1 MSIERFIPAESPD
14 AVAPSGPPSHA
25 IAGEGAGRHRRPRA
39 RTSVVGVLGELLV
52 TAGVLVLAFIGWQ
65 LWLNDLVV
73 GTQAQE
79 EAIAISQE
87 WQKTAGGPVV
97 VAEPERADPGE
108 PVVMGAPGNA
118 EVFGT
123 LIVPR
128 FGADWAW
135 PLAGGVGLEDV
146 LNVRR
151 IGHYDGTQMPGE
163 VGNMVLAAHRT
174 GWGSPFVDANKLQ
187 IGDSIFVETEDGW
200 YQYVVRSHEYVT
212 PEGVGVLDPVPQ
224 MPGAT
229 ATDRILTLTTCN
241 PLYSVSERLI
251 VYAVYETWY
260 PRSGG
265 APAEIAGIVQASAAG

>member
-1 MSIERFIPAESPD
+1 M
-14 AVAPSGPPSHA
+14 
-25 IAGEGAGRHRRPRA
+25 
-39 RTSVVGVLGELLV
+39 LGELLV

-73 GTQAQE
+73 GNQAQE

-108 PVVMGAPGNA
+108 PVVMAAPGQA

-135 PLAGGVGLEDV
+135 PLAGGVTLEDV

-163 VGNMVLAAHRT
+163 MGNFALAAHRT
-174 GWGSPFVDANKLQ
+174 TWGAPFALIADLKVGDA
-187 IGDSIFVETEDGW
+187 IVVETPLGW
-200 YQYVVRSHEYVT
+200 YTYRFRTLEYVT
-212 PEGVGVLDPVPQ
+212 PQEVDVLRPVPQ
-224 MPGAT
+224 APELA
-229 ATDRILTLTTCN
+229 ANDRYITLTSCSPRFSLAERIVAYGVFESFQPRDDGPPASLSE
-241 PLYSVSERLI
+241 PLMAEASTSVTTLANGVR
-251 VYAVYETWY
+251 
-260 PRSGG
+260 
-265 APAEIAGIVQASAAG
+265 